1 MRSDHLHQ
9 DVLQWYAQNARDL
22 PWRRPGTT
30 PWGVLVSEVMA
41 QQTPVARV
49 VPVWQAWL
57 ARWPRPADLA
67 AAAPADVLRAW
78 QRLGYPRRALRL
90 QECAG
95 QIAGDHGGQV
105 PGSEDQL
112 RTLPGIGSYT
122 AAAVA
127 AFAHRQR
134 TVVLDTNVRRVLA
147 RLLAGTALPP
157 PTPTAHERVVAG
169 RALPADPAHSVRWN
183 EGLMELGALVCTARS
198 PRCTACPLSHACR
211 WRRAGYP
218 ADEHVPRRRSQP
230 WQGTDRQARGRI
242 MARLRELPSGATLPA
257 EELLAPL
264 RARAADTDQPG
275 RALRSLLVDGLAQ
288 EHSPGHYALPA
299 GLPRDDALGE
309 HLRPRGGAQAEGV
322 HG

>member
-1 MRSDHLHQ
+1 MRSDHLHE

-22 PWRRPGTT
+22 PWRSPGTT

-49 VPVWQAWL
+49 VPVWQVWL

-90 QECAG
+90 QDCAR

-112 RTLPGIGSYT
+112 RALPGIGAYT

-127 AFAHRQR
+127 AFAHQQR

-169 RALPADPAHSVRWN
+169 SALPADPARSVRWN

-198 PRCTACPLSHACR
+198 PRCTACPLSEACR
-211 WRRAGYP
+211 WRRADYP
-218 ADEHVPRRRSQP
+218 ADEHFPRRRSQP

-242 MARLRELPSGATLPA
+242 MARLRELPSGATLRGA
-257 EELLAPL
+257 DLLAPL
-264 RARAADTDQPG
+264 RTRAADPEQPD
-275 RALRSLLVDGLAQ
+275 RALRSLLADGLAQ
-288 EHSPGHYALPA
+288 EHSTGHYALPA
-299 GLPRDDALGE
+299 GLPRGDALGQ
-309 HLRPRGGAQAEGV
+309 HLRPRGAHSGQ
-322 HG
+322 